1 MTRFITATALAT
13 VLATGAVAQSQVD
26 THTIEKFFPNVNV
39 ETLTERQVTQLTS
52 IATSGE
58 SVSEKRA
65 QMRALLTDANFEPM
79 EPVELDINTD
89 LTEFERNQIK
99 LYAPELDVSSLTEL
113 EIQRL
118 QSAITSGENSE
129 VDKVVQQIKAN

>member
-13 VLATGAVAQSQVD
+13 VLATGAFAQPQVD
-26 THTIEKFFPNVNV
+26 TQTIEKFFPNVNV

-65 QMRALLTDANFEPM
+65 QMRALLTDANFEPV
-79 EPVELDINTD
+79 EPVDLDINTD
-89 LTEFERNQIK
+89 LTEFERNQIN
-99 LYAPELDVSSLTEL
+99 LYAPELVVSSLTEL

-118 QSAITSGENSE
+118 QSAINSGDTSQIDS
-129 VDKVVQQIKAN
+129 VVQQIKAN